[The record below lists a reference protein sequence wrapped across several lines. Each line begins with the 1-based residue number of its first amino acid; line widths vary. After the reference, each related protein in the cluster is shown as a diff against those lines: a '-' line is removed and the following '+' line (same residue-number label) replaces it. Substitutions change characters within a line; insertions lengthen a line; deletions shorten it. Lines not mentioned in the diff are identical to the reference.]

1 MVEKASTPEAGD
13 TWMLDAAGIRLA
25 VTRTGHGIPIICLHA
40 IGHGARD
47 FVNLSARLGGQY
59 QIIALDWP
67 GHGASPP
74 EEKPPSAGRYAE
86 LLDGVTDALETSLGI
101 SSAYILGNSIGGTAA
116 IRFAA
121 KRPDR
126 VRGLILCNPGGLQPV
141 NFLARLVCR
150 RMAAFFARGVRGDPS
165 FAAKFRGYYE
175 RDVLS
180 GAQATWR
187 REEIIATAAQMA
199 PLLEQAWAGF
209 AKPDA
214 DLRHLVTKIACPVLL
229 AWAKNDRYVAWSR
242 SKRAALAFPNKQICL
257 FNGGHAAFLEDP
269 AAFAEALGEFIQTST
284 GVPARSNSQ
293 TGAT

>member
-1 MVEKASTPEAGD
+1 MEGGISTD
-13 TWMLDAAGIRLA
+13 HWMLDAAGIRLA
-25 VTRTGHGIPIICLHA
+25 VTRTGHGLPIVCLHA

-47 FVNLSARLGGQY
+47 FALLSELLGQ
-59 QIIALDWP
+59 QHQVFAIDWP
-67 GHGASPP
+67 GHGASPH
-74 EEKPPSAGRYAE
+74 ETTPPGVKRYAE
-86 LLDGVTDALETSLGI
+86 LLEGVTNELENSLGI

-116 IRFAA
+116 MRFAA
-121 KRPDR
+121 ARPDR
-126 VRGLILCNPGGLQPV
+126 VRGLILCNPGGLQPI
-141 NFLARLVCR
+141 NFVARFVCR
-150 RMAAFFARGVRGDPS
+150 RMAAFFARGVRSDVRFPMQ
-165 FAAKFRGYYE
+165 FRRYYE
-175 RDVLS
+175 REVLPGPS
-180 GAQATWR
+180 AAWR
-187 REEIIATAAQMA
+187 REEIIETAVQMA

-242 SKRAALAFPNKQICL
+242 SKRAALAFPNKQIRL

-269 AAFAEALGEFIQTST
+269 AAFAEALSEFIQTST